1 MVDPIQLTVE
11 VVAGALRDVPV
22 STELP
27 HTAASPSGG
36 GQPERYVVVTLEGL
50 QDDGF
55 LALANV
61 SLTVWGL
68 SDRDAFGMATA
79 AADALREESLT
90 HPYLSAAQ
98 LETLSRDEWTSTG
111 QARYF
116 ARVQLTINTD
126 E

>member
-11 VVAGALRDVPV
+11 VVAEALQTVPV
-22 STELP
+22 STEIP
-27 HTAASPSGG
+27 STAAHPAA
-36 GQPERYVVVTLEGL
+36 QPERFVVVTLEGM

-55 LALANV
+55 LAVANV

-98 LETLSRDEWTSTG
+98 LETLTRDEWTSTG

-116 ARVQLTINTD
+116 ARMQLTINTD

>member
-11 VVAGALRDVPV
+11 VVAEALQTVPV
-22 STELP
+22 STEMP
-27 HTAASPSGG
+27 FSASHPSA
-36 GQPERYVVVTLEGL
+36 QPERYVVVTLEGM

-55 LALANV
+55 LAVANV

-79 AADALREESLT
+79 AVDALREESLT

-98 LETLSRDEWTSTG
+98 LETLTRDEWTSTG

-116 ARVQLTINTD
+116 ARMQLTINTD

>member
-11 VVAGALRDVPV
+11 VVADALQTVPV
-22 STELP
+22 STEVP
-27 HTAASPSGG
+27 FTAAHPSE
-36 GQPERYVVVTLEGL
+36 QPQRYVVVTLEGL

-55 LALANV
+55 IALANV

-79 AADALREESLT
+79 AADALREEALT

-98 LETLSRDEWTSTG
+98 LETLTRDEWTATG

-116 ARVQLTINTD
+116 ARMQLTINTN

>member
-1 MVDPIQLTVE
+1 MVDPIQLTVG
-11 VVAGALRDVPV
+11 VVAGALQGVPV
-22 STELP
+22 STEMP
-27 HTAASPSGG
+27 FGADHTSR
-36 GQPERYVVVTLEGL
+36 QPERFVVVTLEGL

-61 SLTVWGL
+61 SLTVWGVT
-68 SDRDAFGMATA
+68 DRDAFGMATA
-79 AADALREESLT
+79 AADALREEAIT

-98 LETLSRDEWTSTG
+98 LETLTRDEWTATG

-116 ARVQLTINTD
+116 ARMQLTINTD